1 MRNHQTTTIAA
12 FVLLSSL
19 QAAAGPVYNE
29 KYIPV
34 KEGVT
39 TTVRTADPL
48 AYALWKDLPIEFEYE
63 PKKID
68 PNYTPRGGY
77 KYFTIRPTGEM
88 RRNNGI
94 LLISEWGDVHF
105 YRLQNT
111 DALII
116 PLLEVDKEPFR
127 YRPVQQGDTVRLS
140 PSLVTV
146 MEVPYKVFRYSFASK
161 SLPISVKDVTP
172 SKIKSAKDSFEKL
185 VFDTDR
191 TFFRFEFPDTLAAG
205 YTDSLAVTDI
215 LGVDHTFIVK
225 VDPEKTYPYVRDCTD
240 GPQPVAEEEEPATE
254 EPENNYKGLPLAL
267 LLLLGIPIA
276 LGILIASTIRRKRI
290 RKEELEKRFA
300 EIEDSIQKLR
310 VNLGREIRN
319 DLKAVID
326 KDVEAIIATKAEKL
340 RALINPSLE
349 QYNNDI
355 DRKTAQAQALFQKN
369 INGILQQ
376 KISEINLRELV
387 ESAVRLYTTSQ
398 MSQAI
403 SEEVARR
410 IDLITAKSS
419 LQLSDSDRQK
429 IIQAITNSFAEEYH
443 KLIDRVNQRKSRE
456 YEKDLDKTADREK
469 LRVIAELNDTLGDI
483 LNKKKQRYMNLE
495 LDDPLSDYIGKEI
508 ARQIKNFF
516 IYNYG
521 FLPITEIEPTEEQ

>member
-1 MRNHQTTTIAA
+1 M
-12 FVLLSSL
+12 
-19 QAAAGPVYNE
+19 
-29 KYIPV
+29 
-34 KEGVT
+34 
-39 TTVRTADPL
+39 
-48 AYALWKDLPIEFEYE
+48 
-63 PKKID
+63 
-68 PNYTPRGGY
+68 
-77 KYFTIRPTGEM
+77 
-88 RRNNGI
+88 
-94 LLISEWGDVHF
+94 
-105 YRLQNT
+105 
-111 DALII
+111 
-116 PLLEVDKEPFR
+116 
-127 YRPVQQGDTVRLS
+127 
-140 PSLVTV
+140 
-146 MEVPYKVFRYSFASK
+146 
-161 SLPISVKDVTP
+161 
-172 SKIKSAKDSFEKL
+172 
-185 VFDTDR
+185 
-191 TFFRFEFPDTLAAG
+191 
-205 YTDSLAVTDI
+205 
-215 LGVDHTFIVK
+215 
-225 VDPEKTYPYVRDCTD
+225 
-240 GPQPVAEEEEPATE
+240 
-254 EPENNYKGLPLAL
+254 
-267 LLLLGIPIA
+267 
-276 LGILIASTIRRKRI
+276 
-290 RKEELEKRFA
+290 
-300 EIEDSIQKLR
+300 
-310 VNLGREIRN
+310 NLGREIRN

-429 IIQAITNSFAEEYH
+429 IIQAITNTFAEEYH

-508 ARQIKNFF
+508 ARQIRNFF